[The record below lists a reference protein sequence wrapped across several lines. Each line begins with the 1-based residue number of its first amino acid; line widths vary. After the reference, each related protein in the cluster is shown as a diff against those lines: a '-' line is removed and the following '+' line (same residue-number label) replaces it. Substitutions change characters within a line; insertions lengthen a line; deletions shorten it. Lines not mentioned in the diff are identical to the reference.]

1 MKGVVTS
8 GDRIGHYS
16 VLQTLGEGGMGV
28 VYLGADPEGRKVAI
42 KVLRPQ
48 VAGDATARRRLAR
61 EVDSMRRVHSPHV
74 AEILDADVTADQPYI
89 VTQYVPGRTLEE
101 IVEESGPIYGQA
113 LQRLGVGLASALSA
127 IHGAGIVHR
136 DMKPGNVMLVDG
148 EPVVI
153 DFGIAQGAD
162 ATRLTATGM
171 VIGTPG
177 YLAPE
182 IIEGEDAGPPS
193 DVHAWAGTLAYAATG
208 RPPFGSGTFE
218 SIFYK
223 IMQGTPDLD
232 GVPDAMLPVLRSAMA
247 RNPVER
253 PKAVNLVQL
262 TRRIHLEATITDQ
275 TRVDQHYTR
284 PDATSQPMAQ
294 PDHMR
299 QFSMPAPG
307 PPAPEPATRT
317 DTPPPT
323 PMPTPAPTPVPAPV
337 HAQPKDFV
345 GQLPPAAPPPVPP
358 PAPGPYDSQ
367 QYAQRDYGQGA
378 YDGGGPGGY
387 PPPYAA
393 PPPGSLQR
401 GGGPYDQRVEDVRR
415 QAERTRGERDKDAR
429 KPYGWYRV
437 LSFILLVAL
446 LGFANIAPLLAVGFT
461 VAGVLVL
468 RMADKAAKGM
478 EDKRTRRG
486 PRSGD
491 VVAAAFK
498 TPLHLPGAVL
508 MTGLLAGLSAL
519 AGLVLLG
526 VLIFAKS
533 DMTAS
538 RAIAYSA
545 MAVIGLLCLAPGSG
559 APRRQM
565 ARMWGALLP
574 RTGAALAAVLILG
587 IFAAMLAGLSQKQ
600 PPDTTPLDGMSQD
613 LEGLRSDVRDLV
625 DGLPVIG
632 SGS

>member
-1 MKGVVTS
+1 MEGAVTS

-28 VYLGADPEGRKVAI
+28 VYLGADPEGRNVAI
-42 KVLRPQ
+42 KVLRPA

-101 IVEESGPIYGQA
+101 VVEEGGPIYGPG
-113 LQRLGVGLASALSA
+113 LQRLTVGLASALSA

-136 DMKPGNVMLVDG
+136 DLKPGNVMIVDG

-193 DVHAWAGTLAYAATG
+193 DVHALAGTVAYAATG

-232 GVPDAMLPVLRSAMA
+232 GVPDALLPLLRSAMA
-247 RNPVER
+247 RNPAER
-253 PKAVNLVQL
+253 PTAVNLVQL
-262 TRRIHLEATITDQ
+262 GRRIHLEATITDQ

-284 PDATSQPMAQ
+284 PDGTVPPVEQPA
-294 PDHMR
+294 PDHAR
-299 QFSMPAPG
+299 QFAMPPSETAGRADGRAGG
-307 PPAPEPATRT
+307 PTA
-317 DTPPPT
+317 
-323 PMPTPAPTPVPAPV
+323 TPAPLPAPAPV
-337 HAQPKDFV
+337 PAQPKDFV

-358 PAPGPYDSQ
+358 PAPGPYDAAPR
-367 QYAQRDYGQGA
+367 YAQPNYGPQGTYPPANYGPYGQNQ
-378 YDGGGPGGY
+378 PNQ
-387 PPPYAA
+387 PPPNA
-393 PPPGSLQR
+393 LQR
-401 GGGPYDQRVEDVRR
+401 GPQQGGPYDPQQRDAPHRR
-415 QAERTRGERDKDAR
+415 PEPARDDRDKDAR

-437 LSFILLVAL
+437 LGFIVLVAL
-446 LGFANIAPLLAVGFT
+446 LGFANIAPLLAVGVT
-461 VAGVLVL
+461 IVGVLVL
-468 RMADKAAKGM
+468 RSADKAAQGM
-478 EDKRTRRG
+478 EGKRTRRG

-491 VVAAAFK
+491 AVAAAFR
-498 TPLHLPGAVL
+498 TPLHLPGAVMVTAL
-508 MTGLLAGLSAL
+508 LSAL
-519 AGLVLLG
+519 SVFAGLVLLG
-526 VLIFAKS
+526 VLIFTKS

-559 APRRQM
+559 APRRQL
-565 ARMWGALLP
+565 ARIWGALLP
-574 RTGAALAAVLILG
+574 RTEAALAAALILG
-587 IFAAMLAGLSQKQ
+587 IFAAVLVGLSQKQ
-600 PPDTTPLDGMSQD
+600 PPDTTPLDGMSQN
-613 LEGLRSDVRDLV
+613 LESLRSDVHDLV
-625 DGLPVIG
+625 TGFPFV
-632 SGS
+632 